1 MLKSLHIENIAV
13 IEKTDI
19 DLSDGFNTLT
29 GETGAGK
36 SIVIDSINAVL
47 GERTSKD
54 LIRNGCDKANVTALF
69 CNLSDA
75 AISSLNENGYNVDD
89 EGNLLITRT
98 LNINGNGVIKINGVS
113 ATASVLKIIGKN
125 LVNIHGQHDN
135 QSLLNPDLHY
145 LYVDKVAENEEIL
158 REYYDEFKH
167 LNFLR
172 RELSSANMNED
183 EKLRRKSLLEFQID
197 ELINADIKVG
207 EVVTLKE
214 QLRIADNYTKVMSVL
229 NGAHSALSGSDDKD
243 GAVSVIKNV
252 KSDIDSLNLK
262 DFESSVQLLDETVL
276 ALEDI
281 TADIRKYLNNSSLGE
296 LDSDKIGE
304 RLDLLHR
311 LMLKYGNSEEAMLEF
326 LTKAQEELKIIEL
339 TDEKVLY
346 FSEELDKST
355 ERLIDLGDKLT
366 ESRVAAA
373 ENLSKSVTDV
383 LLYLNMPDVEFS
395 VKCDKGRYT
404 KYGCDC
410 IEFMI
415 KTNAGETEKP
425 LQKIASGGELSRVML
440 AIKSVLADK
449 DDVDTLIFDEID
461 SGISGRAAD
470 KVGIQLKRVSNNR
483 QVICVTHLAQIAAF
497 GDSHFLIEKTVD
509 KGRTY
514 TSVSRLFGDSRI
526 EEIARIMSGTDMTDN
541 LYNSAKELLD
551 RSSIYENL

>member
-69 CNLSDA
+69 CNLSEA

-252 KSDIDSLNLK
+252 KLDIDSLNLK

-366 ESRVAAA
+366 ESRIAAA

-404 KYGCDC
+404 KYGCDR